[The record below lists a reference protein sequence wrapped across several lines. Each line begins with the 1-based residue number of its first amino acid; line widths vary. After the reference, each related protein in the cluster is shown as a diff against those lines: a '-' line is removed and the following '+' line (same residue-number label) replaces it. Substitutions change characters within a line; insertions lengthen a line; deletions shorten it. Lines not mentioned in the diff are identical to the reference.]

1 MFDQSSLPVVWVQ
14 STELEQA
21 RANLNTGK
29 GQGINNSF
37 KMLPGIDSAAAL

>member
-1 MFDQSSLPVVWVQ
+1 MFDQSEVPTVWVQ
-14 STELEQA
+14 STEQEQT

-37 KMLPGIDSAAAL
+37 KMLRGIDSAVAL